1 MRLFPMNSGQARAR
15 LVQAGS
21 VLAAAAL
28 IAGCGSTY
36 RSVVTPIP
44 SSGPSPQPTSYVA
57 VVSAPSPSTPG
68 VATII
73 DYSGDSVLAF
83 APIGPGPS
91 AFTIDAIGG
100 NGYTINSDGTL
111 TNFQISPQL
120 QEKQITYTTLPPN
133 AEPVNLFS
141 PSSGLWAAD
150 LQGNDADI
158 FSGGPEAF
166 RLAVPVAQTPVL
178 IAGAGSGGQ
187 RLYAVSQQIAG
198 TPSGVECNVTPSAEP
213 AGQADG
219 ILTSSNT
226 VSSKLPLG
234 KCPVYAVE
242 SSDGRRLYVLNRG
255 DDTITVINSQDDT
268 LDNQCPS
275 GCKNQAGAT
284 YYTHP
289 LLPLSQAAL
298 ALPGVVPPSNCNIVT
313 TPTCGMPATAG
324 PVYAEFNTALSEIV
338 VADYVGGTISVIDV
352 SLDEYGN
359 DSATFGTTYTVPV
372 GQTATPYPASV
383 TVLADGSRAYTAN
396 QGDCTPDCATS
407 PNGTVSVVE
416 LGSHTLEK
424 TINVTGIPRT
434 VVSTQNSE
442 YGKVYA
448 ASPNSPFLTVI
459 QTGGTSPDTVDTTIL
474 VEGNIV
480 DVRVTTQNGNPG
492 NSNYFS
498 RIPGWGQPCN
508 QPPTT
513 ANPTPA
519 PTGTQ
524 TLLEACQEL
533 P

>member
-1 MRLFPMNSGQARAR
+1 
-15 LVQAGS
+15 
-21 VLAAAAL
+21 
-28 IAGCGSTY
+28 
-36 RSVVTPIP
+36 
-44 SSGPSPQPTSYVA
+44 
-57 VVSAPSPSTPG
+57 
-68 VATII
+68 
-73 DYSGDSVLAF
+73 
-83 APIGPGPS
+83 
-91 AFTIDAIGG
+91 
-100 NGYTINSDGTL
+100 
-111 TNFQISPQL
+111 
-120 QEKQITYTTLPPN
+120 
-133 AEPVNLFS
+133 
-141 PSSGLWAAD
+141 
-150 LQGNDADI
+150 
-158 FSGGPEAF
+158 
-166 RLAVPVAQTPVL
+166 
-178 IAGAGSGGQ
+178 
-187 RLYAVSQQIAG
+187 
-198 TPSGVECNVTPSAEP
+198 
-213 AGQADG
+213 
-219 ILTSSNT
+219 
-226 VSSKLPLG
+226 
-234 KCPVYAVE
+234 
-242 SSDGRRLYVLNRG
+242 
-255 DDTITVINSQDDT
+255 
-268 LDNQCPS
+268 
-275 GCKNQAGAT
+275 
-284 YYTHP
+284 
-289 LLPLSQAAL
+289 
-298 ALPGVVPPSNCNIVT
+298 
-313 TPTCGMPATAG
+313 
-324 PVYAEFNTALSEIV
+324 
-338 VADYVGGTISVIDV
+338 
-352 SLDEYGN
+352 
-359 DSATFGTTYTVPV
+359 
-372 GQTATPYPASV
+372 V